1 MTNAVELKPCPFC
14 GGEVTFGL
22 RKDDFENTR
31 WAVECVSCQAEMG
44 WLVDAQPWGEDLAH
58 KKDETFAAW
67 NRRSVNSNPELVK
80 ALGAAKVVIGMM
92 ERPDGLGAD
101 VSSALDQR
109 VAQIDAALSLAKG
122 EGK

>member
-1 MTNAVELKPCPFC
+1 MHTPVVIDVTKSAFTAHPGMHVIRDASGNVVALCPLQEGVVCEGQFSY
-14 GGEVTFGL
+14 
-22 RKDDFENTR
+22 
-31 WAVECVSCQAEMG
+31 APAIQ
-44 WLVDAQPWGEDLAH
+44 
-58 KKDETFAAW
+58 
-67 NRRSVNSNPELVK
+67 RSVNAHPELVK
-80 ALGAAKVVIGMM
+80 AVEAAKVVIGMM